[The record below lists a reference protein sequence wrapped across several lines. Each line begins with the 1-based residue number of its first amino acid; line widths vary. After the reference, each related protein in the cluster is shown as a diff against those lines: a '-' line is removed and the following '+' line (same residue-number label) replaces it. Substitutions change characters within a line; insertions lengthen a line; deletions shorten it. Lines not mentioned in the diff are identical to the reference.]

1 MSLPSVPHPFLRIR
15 DYFELVFGALLLA
28 FAVTA
33 YMAPNRILD
42 GGFTGIAILLHHL
55 FNTPIGSVALA
66 LMSGALILGYYKLGP
81 SFGFRTIFA
90 TVLFTVSIDF
100 FNHVLQIEPLTD
112 DLTLA
117 VFYGGTIAGFALSL
131 IFHAG
136 GSTGGTDVIATLI
149 KRSTGLSVGRVLL
162 FLDLGVAFVA
172 GLFFGARLLMY
183 SLILIFI
190 ETQVIDLVLN
200 GFSATKRLWIVSDR
214 TDALRDH
221 IVNNL
226 GRGATLFE
234 GKGGFT
240 DESRKVII
248 TYVPRR
254 LVGQLMRDL
263 HDLDPDVFVAIDSAA
278 QVYGEGFR
286 SFKNNP

>member
-1 MSLPSVPHPFLRIR
+1 MTLPHVSHPVLRIR
-15 DYFELVFGALLLA
+15 DYLELIFGAILLA

-66 LMSGALILGYYKLGP
+66 LMSVALVVGYYKLGP
-81 SFGFRTIFA
+81 TFGFRTIFA
-90 TVLFTVSIDF
+90 TVLFTLSIDF
-100 FNHVLQIEPLTD
+100 FNHVLQIEALTD

-117 VFYGGTIAGFALSL
+117 VFYGGTMAGFALSL

-149 KRSTGLSVGRVLL
+149 KRSTGISVGRVLL

-200 GFSATKRLWIVSDR
+200 GFSATKRLWIVSER
-214 TDALRDH
+214 AVELREH
-221 IVNNL
+221 IVQDL

-234 GKGGFT
+234 GTGGFT
-240 DESRKVII
+240 DEPRKVII

-263 HDLDPDVFVAIDSAA
+263 HDLDPDVFVAVDSAA

>member
-1 MSLPSVPHPFLRIR
+1 MSLPTVSHPFLRIR
-15 DYFELVFGALLLA
+15 DYLELTVGAVLLA
-28 FAVTA
+28 FAVTG

-42 GGFTGIAILLHHL
+42 GGFTGVAILLHHL

-66 LMSGALILGYYKLGP
+66 LMSGALVAGYYKIGP
-81 SFGFRTIFA
+81 TFGFRTIYA
-90 TVLFTVSIDF
+90 TVLFTLSIDF
-100 FNHVLQIEPLTD
+100 FNHVLQIQALTD

-117 VFYGGTIAGFALSL
+117 VFYGGTIAGFSLSL

-149 KRSTGLSVGRVLL
+149 KRKTGISVGRVLL
-162 FLDLGVAFVA
+162 FIDLGVAFVA
-172 GLFFGARLLMY
+172 GWFFGARLLMY

-190 ETQVIDLVLN
+190 ETQVIDLALN

-214 TDALRDH
+214 PDEIREH
-221 IVNNL
+221 IVTDL

-240 DESRKVII
+240 DEPRKVII

-254 LVGQLMRDL
+254 LVGQLMRTL
-263 HDLDPDVFVAIDSAA
+263 HDIDPDVFVAIDSSA

>member
-1 MSLPSVPHPFLRIR
+1 MSLPLVPHPVLRFR
-15 DYFELVFGALLLA
+15 DYLELIFGAILLA

-66 LMSGALILGYYKLGP
+66 LMSVALVVGYYKLGP
-81 SFGFRTIFA
+81 TFGFRTIFA
-90 TVLFTVSIDF
+90 TVLFTLAIDF
-100 FNHVLQIEPLTD
+100 FNHVLQIEALTD

-117 VFYGGTIAGFALSL
+117 VFYGGTVAGFALSL

-149 KRSTGLSVGRVLL
+149 KRSTGISVGRVLL

-200 GFSATKRLWIVSDR
+200 GFSATKRLWIVSER
-214 TDALRDH
+214 ALAIREH
-221 IVNNL
+221 IVSNL

-234 GKGGFT
+234 GTGGFS
-240 DESRKVII
+240 DEPRKVII

-263 HDLDPDVFVAIDSAA
+263 HDLDPDVFVAVDSAA